1 MLKNQIPGPVLVRN
15 MQIEIKIEIDMSTIL
30 YVAKLLA

>member
-1 MLKNQIPGPVLVRN
+1 MLKNQIPGAVLVLN

-30 YVAKLLA
+30 YVVKRIA